1 MPEFCDV
8 AVPVPLHMVLTYR
21 VPEGISPES
30 GTRVIVPFRRQR
42 LTGVITELHD
52 RAPKATV
59 KTVVEVLDQTPA
71 LSEELLRLGKWIS
84 DYYLAPIGEVFRS
97 MLPLNAEFR
106 RAIVYRI
113 AEEGHM
119 ALHLAGSGGSSP
131 RSKKNPEAQ
140 DAEYRAL
147 NYLAMRDE
155 AREGTLRSATG
166 IAPALLAGM
175 VRKKWIEREDVS
187 HVTDATRTQKV
198 AVLSNR
204 PTSTVEATSQ
214 PKLNSN
220 QRLIIDALATPGG
233 KLGVGTLRELD
244 VPRSTL
250 ATLVKRGVVELID
263 GAIELPRSTVNPRGI
278 PAGMEFNSAQR
289 AALDRIRALV
299 DEQKFA

>member
-21 VPEGISPES
+21 VPEGASAAVGS
-30 GTRVIVPFRRQR
+30 RVIVPFRRQR
-42 LTGVITELHD
+42 LAGVVTELHD
-52 RAPKATV
+52 RAPKVTA
-59 KTVVEVLDQTPA
+59 KTVLEVLDETPA

-84 DYYLAPIGEVFRS
+84 EYYLAPVGEVFRS

-113 AEEGHM
+113 TEEGHM
-119 ALHLAGSGGSSP
+119 ALHLAGSGGSSA
-131 RSKKNPEAQ
+131 RSKKNPEDQ

-187 HVTDATRTQKV
+187 HVTDATRTRQV
-198 AVLSNR
+198 AVLVSAR
-204 PTSTVEATSQ
+204 PRPWTSCWTLEGRPYTIRSMWRRAST
-214 PKLNSN
+214 PARRTRLKRPRN
-220 QRLIIDALATPGG
+220 Q
-233 KLGVGTLRELD
+233 
-244 VPRSTL
+244 
-250 ATLVKRGVVELID
+250 
-263 GAIELPRSTVNPRGI
+263 N
-278 PAGMEFNSAQR
+278 
-289 AALDRIRALV
+289 
-299 DEQKFA
+299 